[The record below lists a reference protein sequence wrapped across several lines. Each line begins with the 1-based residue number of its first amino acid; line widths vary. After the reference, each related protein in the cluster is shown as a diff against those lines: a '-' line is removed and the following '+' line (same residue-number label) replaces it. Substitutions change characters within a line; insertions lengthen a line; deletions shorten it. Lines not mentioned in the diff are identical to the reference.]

1 VKILITTEQYYPIKS
16 GVSSVVTAIA
26 EELYSN
32 GHEIYVATGFE
43 NRDKLI
49 HNGVQIL
56 EFKVYGGFG
65 NYYRGEIDRYKDFIL
80 NFDCDILINECVQ
93 TWSTD
98 LLLKYLPLI
107 KAQKFLHSHG
117 FSLLSYKTKNPLA
130 YVKSKFYYYFL
141 HKFLKNYDHIF
152 LLHNKTVETQYLNK
166 YKINTFSYL
175 PNGVNSEFLVD
186 ASKIESKDKYLI
198 NISNYYPMKNQE
210 FLMEAFYK
218 SKTNY
223 KLILIGSAV
232 LKNYLEKLKEL
243 KIEFDLKYGVKNVE
257 FLLNISRDETIDY
270 LKSATLFLHSSELEV
285 FPMVIVESMAKRVPY
300 VSTDVGNVST
310 LPGGYVVQS
319 VDDMATKIDYLLSNT
334 VEYEKKSLEGFF
346 IVENKLNWS
355 NITCDLERYFK
366 SKKKWKE

>member
-26 EELYSN
+26 EELYRN
-32 GHEIYVATGFE
+32 GHEVYVATGFE
-43 NRDKLI
+43 NRNNLTN
-49 HNGVQIL
+49 NGVNII

-65 NYYRGEIDRYKDFIL
+65 NFYRGEVDKYKDFIL

-93 TWSTD
+93 TWTTD
-98 LLLKYLPLI
+98 LILKYLPLM

-117 FSLLSYKTKNPLA
+117 FSLLSYRTKNPWA
-130 YVKSKFYYYFL
+130 YIKSKFYYYFL
-141 HKFLKNYDHIF
+141 HKFLKSYDHIF

-166 YKINTFSYL
+166 YGVDTFSYL

-186 ASKIESKDKYLI
+186 DSKVQSKDKYLI

-210 FLMEAFYK
+210 FLLEAFYK

-223 KLILIGSAV
+223 KLILIGSST

-243 KIEFDLKYGVKNVE
+243 KVEFDLKYGAKNVE
-257 FLLNISRDETIDY
+257 FLLNISRDETIKY
-270 LKSATLFLHSSELEV
+270 LECATLFLHSSELEV
-285 FPMVIVESMAKRVPY
+285 FPMVIVESMAKKVPY

-310 LPGGYVVQS
+310 LPGGYIVQS
-319 VDDMATKIDYLLSNT
+319 IDDMASKIDALLSNT
-334 VEYEKKSLEGFF
+334 VEYEKKSMEGFS
-346 IVENKLNWS
+346 IVKNELNWS
-355 NITCDLERYFK
+355 HITCDLACYFK